1 MGWLLLKRERERI
14 ASTGKHVK
22 KLEPSGIAGGN
33 EHGMT
38 AVERFGGSLKNYTLP
53 YDPAIPIPCIDP
65 KELKA
70 EIQISTWNAHSL
82 SILFM
87 GEKLA

>member
-38 AVERFGGSLKNYTLP
+38 AVERFGGSLKN
-53 YDPAIPIPCIDP
+53 
-65 KELKA
+65 
-70 EIQISTWNAHSL
+70 
-82 SILFM
+82 
-87 GEKLA
+87 

>member
-22 KLEPSGIAGGN
+22 KLEPSGIAGGT

-38 AVERFGGSLKNYTLP
+38 AVERFGGSLKN
-53 YDPAIPIPCIDP
+53 
-65 KELKA
+65 
-70 EIQISTWNAHSL
+70 
-82 SILFM
+82 
-87 GEKLA
+87 